1 VEPSYVLIVDDDPDA
16 REVLTDIVESLG
28 LEARVAEDGSTALKA
43 VNQTLPTLILL
54 DLMMPRMD
62 GFTMLSRLRSTPRT
76 RAIPVIVVTAC
87 GNDGRRTL
95 MLPGVI
101 DVVPKGSFTVQS
113 MTQII
118 SRTLMITD
126 TASSGKKAFLAEK
139 EDKPQPQGGSPTTL
153 W

>member
-101 DVVPKGSFTVQS
+101 DVVPKGSFTVQF

-118 SRTLMITD
+118 SRTLMATGAV
-126 TASSGKKAFLAEK
+126 ASGKAFLAEK

-153 W
+153 R

>member
-101 DVVPKGSFTVQS
+101 DVVPKGSFTVQF

-118 SRTLMITD
+118 SRTLMAIGAV
-126 TASSGKKAFLAEK
+126 ASGKAFLTEK

-153 W
+153 R